1 MFDDYMKNKV
11 KMYVEDFPLIREVLV
26 SEEKHIVCVHVSFS
40 TKLLFDSEDWCTVH
54 DDFVSGDMF
63 GTSEMWKVVY
73 LDDVHVFGSTK
84 GYQQLYKREY
94 FKYEEYLTF
103 IDNNLYEYYSHS
115 SNSFNSSIITLCKCL
130 EGICKFTL
138 LSFKDGSNV
147 DDLCLCELID
157 ACGVIVPKVIRKNLL
172 FLSNVYTACSEENF
186 CYRDSYT
193 ELSKSKVNKL
203 FKGLVEYCY
212 NCIYFVYIRGVIEN
226 EC

>member
-1 MFDDYMKNKV
+1 
-11 KMYVEDFPLIREVLV
+11 MYVEDFPLISEILV
-26 SEEKHIVCVHVSFS
+26 SEEKRIVCVNVSFS
-40 TKLLFDSEDWCTVH
+40 TKLLFNLEDWSSVH
-54 DDFVSGDMF
+54 NDLVSGDMF

-103 IDNNLYEYYSHS
+103 INNNLYEYYANYSNC
-115 SNSFNSSIITLCKCL
+115 SNSFNSSITTLCKCL
-130 EGICKFTL
+130 KGICRFTL
-138 LSFKDGSNV
+138 LSFEDGSNV
-147 DDLCLCELID
+147 DDLSLCELID
-157 ACGVIVPKVIRKNLL
+157 ACGVTVPKVIRKNLL
-172 FLSNVYTACSEENF
+172 FLSNVYNVCLEKDF

-203 FKGLVEYCY
+203 FKGLVRYCN

>member
-1 MFDDYMKNKV
+1 
-11 KMYVEDFPLIREVLV
+11 MYVEDFPIVREILV

-40 TKLLFDSEDWCTVH
+40 TKLLFDLEDWCSVH

-94 FKYEEYLTF
+94 FKYEEYLTL
-103 IDNNLYEYYSHS
+103 INNNLYEYYANYSNCS
-115 SNSFNSSIITLCKCL
+115 SSFNSSITTLCKCL
-130 EGICKFTL
+130 EGICRFTL
-138 LSFKDGSNV
+138 LSFEDDGNV
-147 DDLCLCELID
+147 NDLCLCELIN
-157 ACGVIVPKVIRKNLL
+157 ACGVTVPKVIRKNLL
-172 FLSNVYTACSEENF
+172 FLSNVYSACLEEDF
-186 CYRDSYT
+186 CYRDSYV

-203 FKGLVEYCY
+203 FKGLVEYCN
-212 NCIYFVYIRGVIEN
+212 NCILFVYIRGVIEN